1 MVLWLLLYMG
11 VDNMLD
17 QLIGSKEIL
26 IAIAMMASIVY
37 LSRVGGYLLGLQVRH
52 IGGLRPVLEA
62 LPGCAFMAILVPVVR
77 QGSLIE
83 IGALLCVVGLMWKT
97 NSVVLATTT
106 GMAVLVLG
114 APLLGKF

>member
-1 MVLWLLLYMG
+1 
-11 VDNMLD
+11 MLEPVID
-17 QLIGSKEIL
+17 SKEVL
-26 IAIAMMASIVY
+26 IAIVMIASIVY

-62 LPGCAFMAILVPVVR
+62 LPGCAFMAILIPAVR
-77 QGSLIE
+77 QGNPIE
-83 IGALLCVVGLMWKT
+83 IIALLCVMGLMWKT

-114 APLLGKF
+114 EPMLGMI